1 MCDFNCDSNHAFY
14 RFSKGYDECKEISTE
29 SGYNNMKDFNKLL
42 IKVLKGSKQNKTK
55 KKKQLKKE
63 GIMKNVN
70 ELYKNYYDAYKSN
83 YYGNDKLGQ
92 DEKKKFNYK
101 QFELGD
107 EINKEP
113 KLDEKTEEFEIIDN
127 RDQRA
132 KSTKKKTQK
141 ILMKYKGHY
150 VIK

>member
-1 MCDFNCDSNHAFY
+1 
-14 RFSKGYDECKEISTE
+14 
-29 SGYNNMKDFNKLL
+29 
-42 IKVLKGSKQNKTK
+42 
-55 KKKQLKKE
+55 
-63 GIMKNVN
+63 MKNVN
-70 ELYKNYYDAYKSN
+70 ELYKNYYDDYKSN